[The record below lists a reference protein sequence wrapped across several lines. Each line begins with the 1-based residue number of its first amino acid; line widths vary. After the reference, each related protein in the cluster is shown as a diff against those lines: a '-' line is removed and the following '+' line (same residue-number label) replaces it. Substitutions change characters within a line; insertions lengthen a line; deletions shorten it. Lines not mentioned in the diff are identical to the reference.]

1 MKELFLFEGR
11 KERYDPFLVFLH
23 CSAIWKLK
31 YGNSPELVKFT
42 IDSKGAVSKTETH
55 ATSMRHPPTEDCING
70 VVAKAT
76 FPAPALGAK

>member
-42 IDSKGAVSKTETH
+42 IDSTNAITTAANS
-55 ATSMRHPPTEDCING
+55 
-70 VVAKAT
+70 
-76 FPAPALGAK
+76 